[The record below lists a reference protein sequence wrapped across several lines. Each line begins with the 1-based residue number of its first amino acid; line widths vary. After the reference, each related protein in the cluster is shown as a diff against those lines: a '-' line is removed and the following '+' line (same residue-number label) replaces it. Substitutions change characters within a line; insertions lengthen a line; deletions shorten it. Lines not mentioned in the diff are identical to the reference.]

1 MSLTSFLLLAVAA
14 LIIGVLIGCIG
25 VGGILLP
32 PALAYIGGLDLHLA
46 MATSV
51 WSFIFSG
58 IAGTVSYSRR
68 RSINYRMGL
77 WLSLGIVPAAVLGA
91 RANAALPVSVLTV
104 ILAILIAVVGINALF
119 SKPPAVDRQAQSFGA
134 LALLTIGFVVGFGSV
149 LTGTGGPV
157 LLIPIL
163 VFMQAQVLGAVGA
176 SQVVQIPVAIFGTI
190 GYILY
195 GQVDFVLGTVLG
207 VILMIGVLG
216 GSHIAHSVP
225 ASTLRR
231 VVAVTL
237 IVVGVLMIVRNI

>member
-1 MSLTSFLLLAVAA
+1 MSLTSLLLLVAAA
-14 LIIGVLIGCIG
+14 LIIGGLIGCIG

-51 WSFIFSG
+51 WSFMFSG
-58 IAGTVSYSRR
+58 VAGTISYSRYR
-68 RSINYRMGL
+68 NVNWRMGM
-77 WLSLGIVPAAVLGA
+77 WLTVGIVPAAVLGA
-91 RANAALPVSVLTV
+91 RANAALPTSVLTV
-104 ILAILIAVVGINALF
+104 ILAVLIALVGVNALL
-119 SKPPAVDRQAQSFGA
+119 SKPPTVDRQTQSFGSLTL
-134 LALLTIGFVVGFGSV
+134 LAIGVVVGFGSV

-176 SQVVQIPVAIFGTI
+176 SQVVQIPVAIFGTV
-190 GYILY
+190 GFLVY
-195 GQVDFVLGTVLG
+195 GRVDFFLGTLLG
-207 VILMIGVLG
+207 VLLMIGVLG
-216 GSHIAHSVP
+216 GTYIAHSVP

-237 IVVGVLMIVRNI
+237 VAVGILMIVRNI